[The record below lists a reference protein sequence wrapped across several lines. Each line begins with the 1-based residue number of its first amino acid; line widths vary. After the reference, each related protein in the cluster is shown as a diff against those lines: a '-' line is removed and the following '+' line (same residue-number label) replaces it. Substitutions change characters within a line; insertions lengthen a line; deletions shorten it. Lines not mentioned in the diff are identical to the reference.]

1 MADEITYNDLRNRQK
16 AEDDEPGVTRLDP
29 DFYRRVR
36 ERIATLHEEYRQT
49 QREDPADQRTRM
61 LLDEINKME
70 DTLEELYHRRQ
81 RKIVRAAIARARG
94 GDPDVD
100 NLTPPERDLFDS
112 LVETLDDHKDRTLE
126 TDVEPPEPAEPE
138 TAPEPDEDQE
148 EGPDETPEADDGADE
163 PDDGG
168 GPVERVMVRVLEDL
182 EPFVATD
189 METYDL
195 TEDDVVHLPVE
206 QARVLCRRGK
216 AVELDE
222 G

>member
-1 MADEITYNDLRNRQK
+1 MADEITYNVLRNRQK
-16 AEDDEPGVTRLDP
+16 EEDDEPGVTRLEP
-29 DFYRRVR
+29 DFYRRAR
-36 ERIATLHEEYRQT
+36 ERIAALHEEYRQA
-49 QREDPADQRTRM
+49 QKEDPSHQRTRM

-94 GDPDVD
+94 GDPGLE

-126 TDVEPPEPAEPE
+126 TEVAPAEPE
-138 TAPEPDEDQE
+138 AVPDDASEEAPDGEAEEAEAADEPSE
-148 EGPDETPEADDGADE
+148 PADDGAQI
-163 PDDGG
+163 
-168 GPVERVMVRVLEDL
+168 ERVMVRVLEDL

-195 TEDDVVHLPVE
+195 TEDDVVNLPVE

-216 AVELDE
+216 AIQLDE
-222 G
+222 D

>member
-1 MADEITYNDLRNRQK
+1 MADEITYNVLRNRQK
-16 AEDDEPGVTRLDP
+16 EEDDEPGVTRLDA

-36 ERIATLHEEYRQT
+36 ERIAALHEEYRQA

-94 GDPDVD
+94 GDPGVE

-126 TDVEPPEPAEPE
+126 TEVEAPEPVEPETPPETEDEEAIDEPAEDDDGEPPE
-138 TAPEPDEDQE
+138 TD
-148 EGPDETPEADDGADE
+148 
-163 PDDGG
+163 DDGG
-168 GPVERVMVRVLEDL
+168 AVERVMVRVLEDL

-195 TEDDVVHLPVE
+195 AEDDVVNLPVE

-216 AVELDE
+216 AIQLDE
-222 G
+222 D

>member
-1 MADEITYNDLRNRQK
+1 MADEITYNVLRNRQK
-16 AEDDEPGVTRLDP
+16 EEDDEPGVTRLEAN
-29 DFYRRVR
+29 FYRRVR
-36 ERIATLHEEYRQT
+36 ERIATLHEEYRQA

-94 GDPDVD
+94 GDPDVE

-126 TDVEPPEPAEPE
+126 TEVEAPERAEPE
-138 TAPEPDEDQE
+138 TPPEPD
-148 EGPDETPEADDGADE
+148 DDGETDDEVASDDE
-163 PDDGG
+163 PSEPDGDGG
-168 GPVERVMVRVLEDL
+168 AVERVMVRVLEDL

-195 TEDDVVHLPVE
+195 TEDDVVNLPVE

-216 AVELDE
+216 AIQLDE
-222 G
+222 D